1 MQYLFE
7 KRLICNWIY
16 KKIGSEHYN
25 ISKTLVK
32 FRSYNMTE
40 AICRR
45 CGSELDIT
53 ISTCKLC
60 NQPLKFGCLSC
71 GHIEDEKV
79 HLDCRNAE
87 YLLPANN

>member
-1 MQYLFE
+1 M
-7 KRLICNWIY
+7 
-16 KKIGSEHYN
+16 SEY
-25 ISKTLVK
+25 SVK
-32 FRSYNMTE
+32 LPQKPIRNLKDTE